1 MFAHSS
7 MVIPFQCLG
16 TWERGRET
24 VVYLGWEM
32 AGLGNRTLCHSL
44 CHSLC
49 DPDLFP
55 AFLTPPLSW
64 GKWCSSSNPHS
75 ILTKSWDTV
84 LKRGNRVWKAS
95 SIFCTIGSQPAF
107 LDLPSPACSQETCFQ
122 SCLFVDWLSGYIMHN
137 SVHLYLFSLSATS
150 VSLSFL
156 SEVQT
161 QFFSSASLFASS
173 KITSFCTLY
182 VQCIQFLT
190 AASLECI
197 IQIFWYPLSLLMK
210 VMC

>member
-1 MFAHSS
+1 MFAHLS

-84 LKRGNRVWKAS
+84 LKKGTRVWKAS
-95 SIFCTIGSQPAF
+95 SVFCTIGSPPAF
-107 LDLPSPACSQETCFQ
+107 LGVPSPKCSQEPLLSVLPGCGLAVGLHNAQFCTSISFLTVCYFCFSAFLKRSSNPVLQ
-122 SCLFVDWLSGYIMHN
+122 
-137 SVHLYLFSLSATS
+137 FSLTF
-150 VSLSFL
+150 SFL
-156 SEVQT
+156 KNHV
-161 QFFSSASLFASS
+161 FFYFICPAHT
-173 KITSFCTLY
+173 I
-182 VQCIQFLT
+182 FL
-190 AASLECI
+190 
-197 IQIFWYPLSLLMK
+197 LLHL
-210 VMC
+210 

>member
-16 TWERGRET
+16 TWERGRES

-44 CHSLC
+44 CHSLH

-64 GKWCSSSNPHS
+64 GKWCSSSNPRN

-84 LKRGNRVWKAS
+84 LKKGNHVWKAS
-95 SIFCTIGSQPAF
+95 SIFCTIGSQLAF
-107 LDLPSPACSQETCFQ
+107 LDLPFPMRSQEPLL
-122 SCLFVDWLSGYIMHN
+122 SVLLGGGLAVWLHN
-137 SVHLYLFSLSATS
+137 AQFCTSIHFLIVCYFCSLP
-150 VSLSFL
+150 FL

-161 QFFSSASLFASS
+161 QFFSSA
-173 KITSFCTLY
+173 
-182 VQCIQFLT
+182 
-190 AASLECI
+190 
-197 IQIFWYPLSLLMK
+197 
-210 VMC
+210 